1 MNAPEGSPEAKY
13 TKHFVRARSAVER
26 CIGVLKGRWR
36 CLRKERALHYRPEF
50 AGISNNII

>member
-1 MNAPEGSPEAKY
+1 MNALEGLPEAKY
-13 TKHFVRARSAVER
+13 TKHFVQARSAVER

-36 CLRKERALHYRPEF
+36 CLKKERVLHYRPEF